1 MLSTPAQP
9 ETRKPTAVPLD
20 VAAPPT
26 GRQWH
31 RDDWDASMLPEGWRP
46 LMTDEYPQA
55 GDECRIENSER
66 WSVRARDLDVPIRR
80 NGRDSQ
86 GRGMAL
92 HHRTRRDV
100 GSAKFATVRPF
111 SADPTTCP
119 HDGGIEHEMNGSYC
133 SLCGLELVNDRE
145 LGWIAPAKAP
155 TSAGFWTRRGDRW
168 EVISKGEE
176 LWLQGDGEVI
186 PVRALGLADLVG
198 GWTPSPAQ

>member
-1 MLSTPAQP
+1 
-9 ETRKPTAVPLD
+9 
-20 VAAPPT
+20 
-26 GRQWH
+26 
-31 RDDWDASMLPEGWRP
+31 
-46 LMTDEYPQA
+46 MTDEYPQA
-55 GDECRIENSER
+55 GDECRDANSER
-66 WSVRARDLDVPIRR
+66 WSERARDLDVPIRR

-86 GRGMAL
+86 GRGMAF

-100 GSAKFATVRPF
+100 ESAKFATVRPF
-111 SADPTTCP
+111 SADQTTCP
-119 HDGGIEHEMNGSYC
+119 HDGGIKHEVNGSYC
-133 SLCGLELVNDRE
+133 SHCGLELVNDRE
-145 LGWIAPAKAP
+145 LGWIEPAKAP